1 MPNRLFPQHSVLG
14 TRYFFFDCLYLLVL
28 VAYILAGTALVPFHG
43 DEATQIYMS
52 RDYAYQFLQGDLDRL
67 RYSDPPVSA
76 QEQELR
82 LLNGTVNKDLIGLA
96 WHLDGFTVDQIN
108 QQWDWGADWNYNT
121 TTNHAP
127 SAALLQISRVPSA
140 LLLAAGVVVIFVLG
154 RVLGGRPVAYLAAA
168 YYALCPPLLLD
179 GRRAMMEGSL
189 IAFLLLTVLAG
200 VLLLR
205 KRAWWTPILLG
216 GAAGLALAS
225 KHTAAFTVIAV
236 FGAVA
241 AYPVIRWAGARLRGN
256 PSPPTPS
263 PTQAG
268 RGEQSAANFLPSLKV
283 GGSTYLL
290 LIIAGVIALLTFYAL
305 NPAWWGDPI
314 ARASTV
320 LDLRADLLQGQT
332 EAFGGYAD
340 PGDALGGFFRQ
351 VFVAQPQY
359 YEIPAW
365 QGYIGDQIA
374 RYEASIWHGVAIG
387 GSTLGGIVLLGLLIA
402 GLVAL
407 WRDRSVVGSTRWL
420 IGVWAL
426 AMLLTTALLT
436 PLEWQ
441 RYYLPAYP
449 AVGLV
454 ASYGVVWVLRV
465 GKSEL
470 RKTP

>member
-1 MPNRLFPQHSVLG
+1 MRNRLLTQHSVLG
-14 TRYFFFDCLYLLVL
+14 TRYFILDFFYLLVIA
-28 VAYILAGTALVPFHG
+28 AYILAGTALVPFHG

-52 RDYAYQFLQGDLDRL
+52 HDYAYQFLQGDLDQL

-127 SAALLQISRVPSA
+127 SDALLQVSRVPSV
-140 LLLAAGVVVIFVLG
+140 LLLAAGVVILFALG
-154 RVLGGRPVAYLAAA
+154 RALGGRPVAYLAAA

-189 IAFLLLTVLAG
+189 LAFSLLAVLAG
-200 VLLLR
+200 VWLLR
-205 KRAWWTPILLG
+205 KRAWWTAILLG
-216 GAAGLALAS
+216 CAAGLALAS
-225 KHTAAFTVIAV
+225 KHTSAFTVIAV
-236 FGAVA
+236 FA
-241 AYPVIRWAGARLRGN
+241 ACALYPVVKWIVGVGARHASPASEETN
-256 PSPPTPS
+256 AAPSPPLYAVERG
-263 PTQAG
+263 AG
-268 RGEQSAANFLPSLKV
+268 GEVLRDW
-283 GGSTYLL
+283 LL
-290 LIIAGVIALLTFYAL
+290 LFAAAVLALLIFYAL

-314 ARASTV
+314 ARVGTV
-320 LDLRADLLQGQT
+320 LDLRADLLQGQIET
-332 EAFGGYAD
+332 FGGYAD
-340 PGDALGGFFRQ
+340 PGAALGGFFRQ

-374 RYEASIWHGVAIG
+374 QYEASIWHGVSLG
-387 GSTLGGIVLLGLLIA
+387 GSLIGGIVLAVLVSIGLW
-402 GLVAL
+402 AL
-407 WRDRSVVGSTRWL
+407 WCDRAVAGSTRWL
-420 IGVWAL
+420 IGAWAL

-454 ASYGVVWVLRV
+454 ASYGAVWVYRTV
-465 GKSEL
+465 SKRG
-470 RKTP
+470 PM